1 MWHDGARLV
10 AGVRSHEMGEGEEE
24 ISRRREGTVAVP
36 VSGGDSEDVTAT
48 TNGLTLYT
56 GWFQKG
62 KSLRP
67 CSWPGAE

>member
-1 MWHDGARLV
+1 MWHVGARLV
-10 AGVRSHEMGEGEEE
+10 AGVRSHEMGE
-24 ISRRREGTVAVP
+24 ISRRREETVAVP
-36 VSGGDSEDVTAT
+36 VSGGASGDVTAN